1 MFSTHY
7 NRSVAWK
14 IKIYG
19 TVYGILMPTP
29 PIKMEQKAKK
39 KTFCPEK
46 VKRSG
51 AFEGRSVQLRVRK
64 NELTGST

>member
-29 PIKMEQKAKK
+29 PLKWSKK
-39 KTFCPEK
+39 PK
-46 VKRSG
+46 KRPS
-51 AFEGRSVQLRVRK
+51 ALKRLRGRVHLRAEAS
-64 NELTGST
+64 N